1 MGKTPNIL
9 IIMCD
14 QLNASVMSC
23 YGGPVKVPN
32 IERLV
37 RDGVI
42 FDKAYCETPFCSPS
56 RASVITGLYP
66 HGHGLVGNVMRLDYP
81 VCHAPV
87 TEEGMTNVDV
97 TTEKILHD
105 TGYKTAHYGKWHLLG
120 ELLYYYP
127 DMYREHY
134 EYKDDVAALFA
145 ETEKLERDSYMDWYG
160 WKLPVDVPDIVKEC
174 TGRLSDRW
182 KNLDKLSDFYMKMG
196 RLKMRP
202 EDTFDY
208 KIADRCIDFINRQDG
223 RPFMLTCSFNL
234 PHDPNV
240 IPSPYYEM
248 VDAGSIDCDVNRF
261 CDSYFEKELSREVA
275 VQMGEGFLREFLRIY
290 YASVMFIDDQVGRV
304 LGALEKKG
312 LIDST
317 VILFV
322 SDHGDMAGGHG
333 MFWKSTSSFY
343 DEVSRVPLI
352 IRYPLALKSCRY
364 GYPVEL
370 IDIMPTLLEL
380 TGREIPQGIHGESLI
395 PYIKGGK
402 DGSGKV
408 ALSERISWNEKHV
421 RKLDDSSEGA
431 FMMRTTKWKYF
442 VYPDGKEFLFDMEA
456 DPHEYNNLAEGDTH
470 TGIMEELRTALKKRL
485 VDTGCNLFK

>member
-1 MGKTPNIL
+1 MQGKPNIL

-23 YGGPVKVPN
+23 YGGQVKVPAM
-32 IERLV
+32 EKLAG
-37 RDGVI
+37 DGAI
-42 FDKAYCETPFCSPS
+42 FDKAYCQTPFCSPS

-66 HGHGLVGNVMRLDYP
+66 HGHGLTGNVMRLDYP
-81 VCHAPV
+81 VCRAPE
-87 TEEGMTNVDV
+87 TEEGINNADV
-97 TTEKILHD
+97 TTEKILHGA
-105 TGYKTAHYGKWHLLG
+105 GYKTAHYGKWHLLG
-120 ELLYYYP
+120 EVPDYYP

-134 EYKDDVAALFA
+134 EYRKDAAALFNEA
-145 ETEKLERDSYMDWYG
+145 EKLESGSYMDWYG
-160 WKLPVDVPDIVKEC
+160 WKLPVDVADRVKES
-174 TGRLSDRW
+174 TEKLSDRW
-182 KNLDKLSDFYMKMG
+182 KKLDRLNDFYTKIG
-196 RLKMRP
+196 RLKLRP

-208 KIADRCIDFINRQDG
+208 KIADRCIDFINRQEDT
-223 RPFMLTCSFNL
+223 PFMLTCSFNL

-240 IPSPYYEM
+240 IPSPYYER
-248 VDAGSIDCDVNRF
+248 VDPDSIDCDVNKF

-290 YASVMFIDDQVGRV
+290 YASVTFIDDQVGRV

-312 LIDST
+312 LLDNT

-333 MFWKSTSSFY
+333 MFWKSTASFY

-352 IRYPLALKSCRY
+352 LRYPPAVKPCRY

-380 TGREIPQGIHGESLI
+380 TGKDAPRNIHGESLI
-395 PYIKGGK
+395 PYIKGTK
-402 DGSGKV
+402 DGTEKA
-408 ALSERISWNEKHV
+408 ALSERIRWNEKHV
-421 RKLDDSSEGA
+421 RKLDDSAEGA
-431 FMMRTTKWKYF
+431 FMLRTVKWKYF

-456 DPHEYNNLAEGDTH
+456 DPHEYANLAGDSIH
-470 TGIMEELRTALKKRL
+470 TDIVEKLRTSLGKRL
-485 VDTGCNLFK
+485 VDTGYSLF